1 MITTFDTLTAAR
13 NLQAAGLDPKHADA
27 IVDAL
32 RSAVSEHV
40 ATKADLRELEQRLLE
55 VEQRLMIRLGTLLFA
70 GLGLLFAALK
80 LTS

>member
-1 MITTFDTLTAAR
+1 MTTFDTLTAAR

-27 IVDAL
+27 IVDAM

-40 ATKADLRELEQRLLE
+40 ATKADLRDLEQRLLE
-55 VEQRLMIRLGTLLFA
+55 VEQRLMIRLGALLFA

>member
-1 MITTFDTLTAAR
+1 MTTFDTLTAAR

-27 IVDAL
+27 IVDAM

-55 VEQRLMIRLGTLLFA
+55 VERRLMIRLGALLFA

>member
-1 MITTFDTLTAAR
+1 MTTFDTLTAAR

-27 IVDAL
+27 IVDTM
-32 RSAVSEHV
+32 RSAISEHV
-40 ATKADLRELEQRLLE
+40 ATKADLRELEPRLLE
-55 VEQRLMIRLGTLLFA
+55 VEQRLIIRLGALLFV